1 MKIVLASQSQRRID
15 LLEQFG
21 LDFKV
26 CAADIAEAAC
36 GSPEKTAVNN
46 AVLKAK
52 AVLAQ
57 YPECL
62 VIGADTV
69 VVARNQILGKPR
81 DRDEAFAMLR
91 MLSGAKH
98 QVLTGVALLTA
109 DREKC
114 FYVATDVWIREL
126 AAYEIRTYIDTGEP
140 FDKAGGYAIQG
151 IGGAFVESISGCYY
165 NVVGLP
171 MPRLLVELRGF
182 GIDVFARGSC
192 KEE

>member
-1 MKIVLASQSQRRID
+1 IVLASQSQRRID
-15 LLEQFG
+15 LLKQFG